1 MYHCC
6 CCCSSRNSFAAHWY
20 DCLDD
25 KIVAIVDIVSPR
37 YWHGIC
43 TIRNSVVV
51 IVAIVPVS
59 EYFSSASFG
68 QLTLIE
74 NRAVHLL
81 PLLFRILVLFVPLA
95 AAAAAAAAAILEI
108 CDIRAVDSVPKCRV
122 QDIGHHCLV
131 LDNDHVSDGTDAIA
145 RTVHSR
151 NVH

>member
-43 TIRNSVVV
+43 TIRNSIVA
-51 IVAIVPVS
+51 IVAIVPMS
-59 EYFSSASFG
+59 EYFSSALFG
-68 QLTLIE
+68 LLTFVKI
-74 NRAVHLL
+74 RAVHLL
-81 PLLFRILVLFVPLA
+81 SLLFRILVLLVPLA
-95 AAAAAAAAAILEI
+95 AAAAAIVVI
-108 CDIRAVDSVPKCRV
+108 CDIRAVDSVPKYPV
-122 QDIGHHCLV
+122 QDIGHHCSV

-145 RTVHSR
+145 RTVRSR